1 LEVVFVG
8 NDGID
13 PAVRPSLA
21 DSPRSRPIDLGV
33 SFYRM
38 NVAILDDD
46 PYQRQLLSMLV
57 ETGGHQ
63 VTGFSHGME
72 LLEAATRRS
81 FDLLLLDW
89 VMPGMAGDA
98 VLEALRKR
106 PGLDLPV
113 IVVTARDGEA
123 DVVGALR
130 QGADDYI
137 VKPAKG
143 MELLARIE
151 ALSRRTRGGRSTP
164 LRAGR
169 FEIDAA
175 RRAVLLDG
183 KEILLT
189 LKEFDLAAYL
199 FQDPGT
205 LITRARL
212 LEAVWS
218 IGADV
223 DTRTVDTHASRVRRK
238 LKLDGST
245 GWTLQ
250 SVYGFGY
257 RLVAA
262 ETR

>member
-1 LEVVFVG
+1 MEM
-8 NDGID
+8 
-13 PAVRPSLA
+13 PKPPPSS
-21 DSPRSRPIDLGV
+21 DSPRSHSADRLV
-33 SFYRM
+33 SSYPM

-57 ETGGHQ
+57 EAGGHQ
-63 VTGFSHGME
+63 ATGFAHGSE
-72 LLEAATRRS
+72 LLEAASRRA

-89 VMPGMAGDA
+89 VMPEMSGDV
-98 VLEALRKR
+98 VLGELRKR

-130 QGADDYI
+130 MGADDYI

-151 ALSRRTRGGRSTP
+151 ALARRTRIGRGVP
-164 LRAGR
+164 IRAGR
-169 FEIDAA
+169 FEIDTA

-189 LKEFDLAAYL
+189 LKEFDLAAHL
-199 FQDPGT
+199 FQNPGT

-212 LEAVWS
+212 LEGVWA
-218 IGADV
+218 IGAEV

-257 RLVAA
+257 RLVPVDA
-262 ETR
+262 RS

>member
-1 LEVVFVG
+1 ME

-72 LLEAATRRS
+72 LLEAAKRRS

-189 LKEFDLAAYL
+189 LKEFDLAAHL

>member
-1 LEVVFVG
+1 
-8 NDGID
+8 
-13 PAVRPSLA
+13 
-21 DSPRSRPIDLGV
+21 
-33 SFYRM
+33 M

-57 ETGGHQ
+57 ETGGHHA
-63 VTGFSHGME
+63 TGFANGSE
-72 LLEAATRRS
+72 LLDAAGRRS

-89 VMPGMAGDA
+89 VMPEMSGDV
-98 VLEALRKR
+98 VLGELRKR

-151 ALSRRTRGGRSTP
+151 ALARRTRSGRGAP
-164 LRAGR
+164 IRAGR
-169 FEIDAA
+169 FEIDTG
-175 RRAVLLDG
+175 RRAVMLDG

-189 LKEFDLAAYL
+189 LKEFDLAAHL
-199 FQDPGT
+199 FQNPGT
-205 LITRARL
+205 LVTRARL

-218 IGADV
+218 IGAEV

-257 RLVAA
+257 RLVPVEA
-262 ETR
+262 R

>member
-1 LEVVFVG
+1 
-8 NDGID
+8 
-13 PAVRPSLA
+13 
-21 DSPRSRPIDLGV
+21 
-33 SFYRM
+33 M

-57 ETGGHQ
+57 EAGGHQ
-63 VTGFSHGME
+63 ATGFSHGME
-72 LLEAATRRS
+72 LLDAVTRRT

-89 VMPGMAGDA
+89 VMPEMAGDA
-98 VLEALRKR
+98 VLEAIRKR

-130 QGADDYI
+130 LGADDYI

-151 ALSRRTRGGRSTP
+151 ALSRRTRSGRSAP

-169 FEIDAA
+169 FEIDAG

-183 KEILLT
+183 QEILLT
-189 LKEFDLAAYL
+189 LKEFDLAAHL
-199 FQDPGT
+199 FQNPGT

-257 RLVAA
+257 RLVAS
-262 ETR
+262 ESR

>member
-1 LEVVFVG
+1 
-8 NDGID
+8 
-13 PAVRPSLA
+13 
-21 DSPRSRPIDLGV
+21 
-33 SFYRM
+33 M

-63 VTGFSHGME
+63 VTGFSSGAE
-72 LLEAATRRS
+72 LLDGIGRRS

-89 VMPGMAGDA
+89 VMPEMSGEA
-98 VLEALRKR
+98 VLAELRKR
-106 PGLDLPV
+106 PGLELPV

-123 DVVGALR
+123 DVVTALR
-130 QGADDYI
+130 QGADDYV

-151 ALSRRTRGGRSTP
+151 ALARRTRTGRGAP
-164 LRAGR
+164 IRAGR
-169 FEIDAA
+169 FEIDLG

-183 KEILLT
+183 REIVLT
-189 LKEFDLAAYL
+189 LKEFDLAAHL
-199 FQDPGT
+199 FQHPGT
-205 LITRARL
+205 LVTRARL

-218 IGADV
+218 VSAEV

-238 LKLDGST
+238 MKLDGST

-257 RLVAA
+257 RLVPVESASAPMQAA
-262 ETR
+262 

>member
-1 LEVVFVG
+1 MEKRQEEQAGFLQSAE
-8 NDGID
+8 
-13 PAVRPSLA
+13 
-21 DSPRSRPIDLGV
+21 SPRSQVTGRAV
-33 SFYRM
+33 SSQPM
-38 NVAILDDD
+38 NVAVLDDD

-63 VTGFSHGME
+63 VTGFAHGAE
-72 LLEAATRRS
+72 LLEASTRRS

-89 VMPGMAGDA
+89 VMPEMSGSM
-98 VLEALRKR
+98 VLEALRRR

-151 ALSRRTRGGRSTP
+151 ALARRSRLGRGAP

-169 FEIDAA
+169 FEIDTS
-175 RRAVLLDG
+175 RRAVLLDT
-183 KEILLT
+183 KEVMLT

-199 FQDPGT
+199 FQNPGT
-205 LITRARL
+205 LVTRAQL

-218 IGADV
+218 IGGEV

-257 RLVAA
+257 RLVPA

>member
-1 LEVVFVG
+1 MGRQGTGEAAPPQTG
-8 NDGID
+8 
-13 PAVRPSLA
+13 
-21 DSPRSRPIDLGV
+21 DSPRSQTFDGFV
-33 SFYRM
+33 SSYPM

-63 VTGFSHGME
+63 ATGFANGSE
-72 LLEAATRRS
+72 LLDAAERRS

-89 VMPGMAGDA
+89 VMPEMSGDV
-98 VLEALRKR
+98 VLGELRKR

-143 MELLARIE
+143 MELLARME
-151 ALSRRTRGGRSTP
+151 ALARRTRTGRGAP
-164 LRAGR
+164 IRAGR
-169 FEIDAA
+169 FEIDVG
-175 RRAVLLDG
+175 RRAVMLDG

-189 LKEFDLAAYL
+189 LKEFDLAAHL
-199 FQDPGT
+199 FQNPGT
-205 LITRARL
+205 LVTRARL

-218 IGADV
+218 IGAEV

-238 LKLDGST
+238 LKLDGSA

-257 RLVAA
+257 RLVPVD
-262 ETR
+262 TRD

>member
-1 LEVVFVG
+1 MG
-8 NDGID
+8 NSNVDEPKPPQGAESQGSQGTD
-13 PAVRPSLA
+13 RLPS
-21 DSPRSRPIDLGV
+21 SYP
-33 SFYRM
+33 M
-38 NVAILDDD
+38 NVAVLDDD

-57 ETGGHQ
+57 ETGGHH
-63 VTGFSHGME
+63 VTGFAHGDE
-72 LLEAATRRS
+72 FLDAASRRS

-89 VMPGMAGDA
+89 VMPEMSGDR
-98 VLEALRKR
+98 VLGELRRR
-106 PGLDLPV
+106 PGPELPV
-113 IVVTARDGEA
+113 IVVTARDGEV

-143 MELLARIE
+143 LELLARIE
-151 ALSRRTRGGRSTP
+151 ALARRTRAGRGVP
-164 LRAGR
+164 IRAGR
-169 FEIDAA
+169 YEIDTA
-175 RRAVLLDG
+175 RRAVMLDG

-189 LKEFDLAAYL
+189 LKEFDLAAHL
-199 FQDPGT
+199 FQNPGT
-205 LITRARL
+205 LVTRARL

-238 LKLDGST
+238 LKLDGSC

-257 RLVAA
+257 RLVPADV
-262 ETR
+262 RG